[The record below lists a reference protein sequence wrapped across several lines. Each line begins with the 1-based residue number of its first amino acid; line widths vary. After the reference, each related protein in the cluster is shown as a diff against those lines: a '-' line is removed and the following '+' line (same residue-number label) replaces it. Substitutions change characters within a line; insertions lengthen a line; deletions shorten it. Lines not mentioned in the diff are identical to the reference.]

1 MKSAF
6 HRVRGIHLP
15 FGLPFPFIVALAAG
29 AVVRLVAMIGYPGA
43 LWFAGD
49 SYVYLGAAL
58 RLQPNLSK
66 TTGYSLFLHALEP
79 FHSLTLAAG
88 LQHLMGLAVAVMIYL
103 LLRRSG
109 VGPWWATAAT
119 LPVLLDGFVIEDEH
133 MVMAEALFT
142 FLVMLSMLLILWR
155 TEVRWPVAL
164 LAGLLAGYAVDV
176 RSEGLPVLVMFPVVL
191 LVRGLR
197 RDGRWA
203 WQNWRAWLAAAVMA
217 VGCAAP
223 VAGYAVWF
231 HSWWGSYTLSNAE
244 GFYLWGRVSSFAD
257 CSVIKPP
264 ARLQA
269 SCPAG
274 TPSSRTPPGDY
285 IWHAPEEH
293 HMAGGGPVTA
303 ANNALLRDFAIRA
316 VEAQPLG
323 YLHAVLGGLALAVE
337 WPRHLYPDDGTVY
350 LYYFHLAP
358 WKIPAD
364 HVWVKG
370 GTAYADAVQYGHATP
385 NRVVRPV
392 AIAIDAYGRVF
403 YTYGPLFG
411 LILLTGLGGVVRP
424 RRRPEGPGPPDEP
437 GVRASRPIWSPRALR
452 LTWSPRAGSML
463 PAATAVVLLVFPIAV
478 ADFDYRYLLP
488 VLPFACL
495 AAGLAFAPAKTSAS
509 LPDPAP
515 SHTPTS
521 PAKSPASSSD
531 AQPTDRPRPSA
542 VTPPLYS
549 LQPRQSHLIPV
560 TASQVARLTAWMEH
574 QCRDC
579 GMDGASMPLPG
590 TGIWRM
596 EG

>member
-1 MKSAF
+1 
-6 HRVRGIHLP
+6 
-15 FGLPFPFIVALAAG
+15 
-29 AVVRLVAMIGYPGA
+29 
-43 LWFAGD
+43 
-49 SYVYLGAAL
+49 
-58 RLQPNLSK
+58 
-66 TTGYSLFLHALEP
+66 
-79 FHSLTLAAG
+79 
-88 LQHLMGLAVAVMIYL
+88 MGLAVAVMIYL
-103 LLRRSG
+103 LLLRRSG
-109 VGPWWATAAT
+109 VGSGRATAAT

-176 RSEGLPVLVMFPVVL
+176 RSEGLPVLAIFPAVL

-197 RDGRWA
+197 RDGAWA
-203 WQNWRAWLAAAVMA
+203 WRNWRAWLAAAAMA
-217 VGCAAP
+217 AGCAAP
-223 VAGYAVWF
+223 VAGYAAWF
-231 HSWWGSYTLSNAE
+231 GSWWGSYTLSNAE

-269 SCPAG
+269 ICPAG

-285 IWHAPEEH
+285 IWHAPEVH
-293 HMAGGGPVTA
+293 HMANGGPVTA
-303 ANNALLRDFAIRA
+303 ANDALLRDFAVRA

-358 WKIPAD
+358 WKVPAG

-385 NRVVRPV
+385 SRVVRPV
-392 AIAIDAYGRVF
+392 AIVIDAYERVF

-411 LILLTGLGGVVRP
+411 LILLTGLGGVVR
-424 RRRPEGPGPPDEP
+424 RR
-437 GVRASRPIWSPRALR
+437 
-452 LTWSPRAGSML
+452 GSML
-463 PAATAVVLLVFPIAV
+463 PGATAVVLLVFPIAV

-495 AAGLAFAPAKTSAS
+495 AAGLAFAPALRVGAGRVDRQPPPAVGVA
-509 LPDPAP
+509 LPDGGVLGGELAVGRDP
-515 SHTPTS
+515 HH
-521 PAKSPASSSD
+521 
-531 AQPTDRPRPSA
+531 DRAERVA
-542 VTPPLYS
+542 E
-549 LQPRQSHLIPV
+549 
-560 TASQVARLTAWMEH
+560 VARADHLVQA
-574 QCRDC
+574 
-579 GMDGASMPLPG
+579 DGSHGVGHPGPADGLPPEPLDRVAAPD
-590 TGIWRM
+590 
-596 EG
+596 

>member
-1 MKSAF
+1 MKAAF
-6 HRVRGIHLP
+6 RYLREIHLP

-29 AVVRLVAMIGYPGA
+29 AVLRLIAMVGYPGA

-79 FHSLTLAAG
+79 FHSLTLVTG

-109 VGPWWATAAT
+109 VGSWWATAAT

-142 FLVMLSMLLILWR
+142 FLVVLSMLLILWR

-197 RDGRWA
+197 RDGAWA
-203 WQNWRAWLAAAVMA
+203 WRNWRAWLAAAAMA

-223 VAGYAVWF
+223 VAGYAAWF

-257 CSVIKPP
+257 CFVIKPP

-269 SCPAG
+269 ICPAG
-274 TPSSRTPPGDY
+274 TPASRTPPGDY
-285 IWHAPEEH
+285 IWHAPEVH
-293 HMAGGGPVTA
+293 HMANGGPVTA
-303 ANNALLRDFAIRA
+303 ANDALLRDFAIRA

-370 GTAYADAVQYGHATP
+370 GTADADAVQYGHATP
-385 NRVVRPV
+385 SRVVRPV
-392 AIAIDAYGRVF
+392 AIVIDAYERVF

-411 LILLTGLGGVVRP
+411 LILLTGLGGVVR
-424 RRRPEGPGPPDEP
+424 RR
-437 GVRASRPIWSPRALR
+437 
-452 LTWSPRAGSML
+452 GSML
-463 PAATAVVLLVFPIAV
+463 PWATAVVLLVFPIAV

-495 AAGLAFAPAKTSAS
+495 AAGLAFAPA
-509 LPDPAP
+509 
-515 SHTPTS
+515 
-521 PAKSPASSSD
+521 
-531 AQPTDRPRPSA
+531 R
-542 VTPPLYS
+542 
-549 LQPRQSHLIPV
+549 
-560 TASQVARLTAWMEH
+560 
-574 QCRDC
+574 
-579 GMDGASMPLPG
+579 DGAEDQPSGDWKNHSWPSRSRAPYSR
-590 TGIWRM
+590 IP
-596 EG
+596 

>member
-1 MKSAF
+1 MKIVL
-6 HRVRGIHLP
+6 HNVRRIHLP

-29 AVVRLVAMIGYPGA
+29 AILRLIAMVGYPGA

-79 FHSLTLAAG
+79 FHSLTLVAG

-109 VGPWWATAAT
+109 VRPRWATVAA

-142 FLVMLSMLLILWR
+142 FLVMLSMLLILWPGANSR
-155 TEVRWPVAL
+155 QIAWPLAL

-197 RDGRWA
+197 GDGAWA
-203 WQNWRAWLAAAVMA
+203 WRNWRAWLAAALMA
-217 VGCAAP
+217 VGCAVP
-223 VAGYAVWF
+223 VAGYAAWF
-231 HSWWGSYTLSNAE
+231 GSWWGSYTLSNAE
-244 GFYLWGRVSSFAD
+244 GFYLWGRMSSFAD

-264 ARLQA
+264 ASEQA
-269 SCPAG
+269 ICPSG

-285 IWHAPEEH
+285 IWHAPQVH
-293 HMAGGGPVTA
+293 HMANGGPVTA
-303 ANNALLRDFAIRA
+303 ANDALLRDFAIRA
-316 VEAQPLG
+316 AAAQPLG
-323 YLHAVLGGLALAVE
+323 YLHAVLGGLALSVE
-337 WPRHLYPDDGTVY
+337 WPRHPYPDPGTTY
-350 LYYFHLAP
+350 LYYFHLTP

-364 HVWVKG
+364 HSWVKG

-385 NRVVRPV
+385 SRVVRPV
-392 AIAIDAYGRVF
+392 AILIDGYERVF

-411 LILLTGLGGVVRP
+411 LILLTGLGGVVRL
-424 RRRPEGPGPPDEP
+424 RRPRGEP
-437 GVRASRPIWSPRALR
+437 RASRLAWVPRLA
-452 LTWSPRAGSML
+452 WAPRAGSML
-463 PAATAVVLLVFPIAV
+463 PWATAVVLLIFPIAV

-495 AAGLAFAPAKTSAS
+495 AAGLAFAPTRNPAAPLEPALPPQKQPSEARVKQERLLALPPHLSDLSTPS
-509 LPDPAP
+509 LGPA
-515 SHTPTS
+515 H
-521 PAKSPASSSD
+521 
-531 AQPTDRPRPSA
+531 
-542 VTPPLYS
+542 
-549 LQPRQSHLIPV
+549 
-560 TASQVARLTAWMEH
+560 AW
-574 QCRDC
+574 
-579 GMDGASMPLPG
+579 L
-590 TGIWRM
+590 
-596 EG
+596 

>member
-1 MKSAF
+1 MKSRLHF
-6 HRVRGIHLP
+6 LREIHLP
-15 FGLPFPFIVALAAG
+15 FGLPFPFIAVLAAG
-29 AVVRLVAMIGYPGA
+29 AILRLIAMVGYPGA

-79 FHSLTLAAG
+79 FRSLTLVAG
-88 LQHLMGLAVAVMIYL
+88 LQHLMGLAVAVMIY
-103 LLRRSG
+103 
-109 VGPWWATAAT
+109 

-155 TEVRWPVAL
+155 SRVAWPVAL

-197 RDGRWA
+197 RDGAWA
-203 WQNWRAWLAAAVMA
+203 WRNWRAWLAAAVMA
-217 VGCAAP
+217 VGCAVP
-223 VAGYAVWF
+223 VAGYAAWF
-231 HSWWGSYTLSNAE
+231 GSWWGSYTLSNAE

-264 ARLQA
+264 ASERA
-269 SCPAG
+269 ICPPG

-285 IWHAPEEH
+285 IWHAPEVH
-293 HMAGGGPVTA
+293 HMADGGPVTA
-303 ANNALLRDFAIRA
+303 ANDALLRDFAIRA

-323 YLHAVLGGLALAVE
+323 YLHAVLGGLALSVE
-337 WPRHLYPDDGTVY
+337 WPRHPYPDPGTTY
-350 LYYFHLAP
+350 LYYFHLTP

-364 HVWVKG
+364 HSWVKG

-385 NRVVRPV
+385 SRVVRPV
-392 AIAIDAYGRVF
+392 AIVIDGYERVF

-411 LILLTGLGGVVRP
+411 LILLTGLGGVVRLH
-424 RRRPEGPGPPDEP
+424 RPGG
-437 GVRASRPIWSPRALR
+437 GLRGSRLARVLR
-452 LTWSPRAGSML
+452 LARWPRLAWSPRAGSML
-463 PAATAVVLLVFPIAV
+463 PWATAVVLLVFPIAV

-495 AAGLAFAPAKTSAS
+495 AAGLALAPARDPALPLKPV
-509 LPDPAP
+509 PDPQETELEQ
-515 SHTPTS
+515 HDLTS
-521 PAKSPASSSD
+521 QS
-531 AQPTDRPRPSA
+531 
-542 VTPPLYS
+542 
-549 LQPRQSHLIPV
+549 PRQ
-560 TASQVARLTAWMEH
+560 AS
-574 QCRDC
+574 
-579 GMDGASMPLPG
+579 
-590 TGIWRM
+590 
-596 EG
+596 